1 MDKKNPTLL
10 SMVLVLL
17 GIALVCSAGVAAVY
31 NATKPV
37 IDNARQTKKVKTVS
51 KVLPQFDNSPIDEA
65 FTIVSADND
74 SLLCYRAKSNGETV
88 GYAVSS
94 FSNKGYGGKIEV
106 LVGFL
111 PDGTIFNTEVVALN
125 ETPGLGDKSQKSKSD
140 WAEQFNGKNPENYKL
155 AVKKDGG
162 DVDAITA
169 ATITSRAYTGA
180 VELAYKAF
188 TAYIKGTKPEAV
200 SGATQ
205 SAEPQN

>member
-1 MDKKNPTLL
+1 
-10 SMVLVLL
+10 MVLVLL

-37 IDNARQTKKVKTVS
+37 IDNARQTKTVKTVS
-51 KVLPQFDNSPIDEA
+51 TVLPQFDNSPIDEA

-74 SLLCYRAKSNGETV
+74 SLLCYPAKSNGETV

-111 PDGTIFNTEVVALN
+111 PDGTIFNTEVVEVSKPFN
-125 ETPGLGDKSQKSKSD
+125 ETPGLGDKSKKSKSD

>member
-31 NATKPV
+31 NVTKPV
-37 IDNARQTKKVKTVS
+37 IDTARQTKKVKTVS

-74 SLLCYRAKSNGETV
+74 SLLCYPAKSNGETV

-111 PDGTIFNTEVVALN
+111 PDGTIFNTEMVSLN
-125 ETPGLGDKSQKSKSD
+125 ETPGLGDKSQKSKSN
-140 WAEQFNGKNPENYKL
+140 WAEQFNGKNPESYKL

-180 VELAYKAF
+180 VELAYKTF
-188 TAYIKGTKPEAV
+188 MGYIKGAKPEAV

-205 SAEPQN
+205 QAEPQN

>member
-1 MDKKNPTLL
+1 
-10 SMVLVLL
+10 MVLVLL

-74 SLLCYRAKSNGETV
+74 SLLCYPAKSNGETV

-169 ATITSRAYTGA
+169 ATITSRAYTGT

>member
-1 MDKKNPTLL
+1 
-10 SMVLVLL
+10 MVLVLL

-74 SLLCYRAKSNGETV
+74 SLLCYPAKSNGETV

-125 ETPGLGDKSQKSKSD
+125 ETPGLGDKSQKSKSN

-155 AVKKDGG
+155 SVKKDGG

-188 TAYIKGTKPEAV
+188 KAYIKGTKPEAV

>member
-74 SLLCYRAKSNGETV
+74 SLLCYPAKSNGETV

-106 LVGFL
+106 LVGF
-111 PDGTIFNTEVVALN
+111 PTALSS
-125 ETPGLGDKSQKSKSD
+125 TPRWYRSTKLRDLATRAKKANRIGQSSSTAKTPNRINSLLQK
-140 WAEQFNGKNPENYKL
+140 
-155 AVKKDGG
+155 
-162 DVDAITA
+162 TA
-169 ATITSRAYTGA
+169 AT
-180 VELAYKAF
+180 
-188 TAYIKGTKPEAV
+188 
-200 SGATQ
+200 
-205 SAEPQN
+205 

>member
-37 IDNARQTKKVKTVS
+37 IDDARLSKKIKTLAN
-51 KVLPQFDNSPIDEA
+51 VLPAFDNSPVDEE
-65 FTIVSADND
+65 FKITTADND
-74 SLLCYRAKSNGETV
+74 TLACYPAKSNGKEV
-88 GYAVSS
+88 GYEVSS

-111 PDGTIFNTEVVALN
+111 PDGTIFNTEVVSLN
-125 ETPGLGDKSQKSKSD
+125 ETPGLGDKSQKSKSN
-140 WAEQFNGKNPENYKL
+140 WAEQFNGKNPETFKL

-169 ATITSRAYTGA
+169 ATITSRAYAGA

-188 TAYIKGTKPEAV
+188 TAYQKGTAPEGV

-205 SAEPQN
+205 QAQPQN